1 METAGFLRRI
11 FALIYDSLAVLGII
25 FSLSLVLVWSNSGS
39 GEPGS
44 LISYIQI
51 LIILIS
57 GPLFYSYFWIK
68 NNGQTLGMQAWK
80 IKLVSTKESPLTLNQ
95 ALTRCLVSALSV
107 LCLGFGYL
115 WILFNKERLSW
126 ADMVTHTKIVKL
138 KID

>member
-1 METAGFLRRI
+1 METAGLLRRI

-80 IKLVSTKESPLTLNQ
+80 IKLVSTKESPLTLKQ
-95 ALTRCLVSALSV
+95 ALTRCLVSALSA

-126 ADMVTHTKIVKL
+126 ADMVTHTKIVKV

>member
-25 FSLSLVLVWSNSGS
+25 FSLSLFLVWSNSGS

-80 IKLVSTKESPLTLNQ
+80 IKLVSTKESPFTLNQ
-95 ALTRCLVSALSV
+95 ALTRCLVSALSAF
-107 LCLGFGYL
+107 CLGFGYL

-138 KID
+138 EID

>member
-25 FSLSLVLVWSNSGS
+25 FSLSLFLVWSNSGS

-80 IKLVSTKESPLTLNQ
+80 IKLVSTKESPLTLV
-95 ALTRCLVSALSV
+95 VSA
-107 LCLGFGYL
+107 
-115 WILFNKERLSW
+115 
-126 ADMVTHTKIVKL
+126 
-138 KID
+138 

>member
-25 FSLSLVLVWSNSGS
+25 FSLSLFLVWSNSGS

-95 ALTRCLVSALSV
+95 ALTRCLVSALSAF
-107 LCLGFGYL
+107 CLGFGYL

-138 KID
+138 EID